1 MPMSQSVSTHREEV
15 LIQDEPLSALIYQ
28 SDNPHSD
35 VVLVHGF
42 TGSKEDFSFIGPLIA
57 ERGFRVLTFDNRG
70 QHESGHSKRSDAYSL
85 PSLGRDVIALSNH
98 FKFQKPHLLGHSFG
112 GLVAQQAVALDAQ
125 QWKSLT
131 LMCSGPRGHS
141 NWLEDA
147 QFMNLTNETKEE
159 VWETILS
166 PDRLSNPR
174 FELLRKRWIA
184 SDAISTMAYRDHLR
198 NEKSLIPE
206 IAKARLIAH
215 VIYGENDDAWPL
227 EEQNQMARDL
237 AADLSVLPGCGHCPN
252 EDNPP
257 LTAEALV
264 TFWEKTG
271 N

>member
-1 MPMSQSVSTHREEV
+1 MSEKVLIHREEV
-15 LIQDEPLSALIYQ
+15 LIQDEPLSTLIYQ
-28 SDNPHSD
+28 NDNPQSD

-70 QHESGHSKRSDAYSL
+70 QNESGHSKRSDAYSL
-85 PSLGRDVIALSNH
+85 SSLGRDVIELSRH
-98 FKFQKPHLLGHSFG
+98 FKLQKPHLLGHSFG

-147 QFMNLTNETKEE
+147 QFKNLTNETKEE
-159 VWETILS
+159 VWEKILA
-166 PDRLSNPR
+166 PERLSNPR

-184 SDAISTMAYRDHLR
+184 SDTTSTMAYRDHLR

-206 IAKARLIAH
+206 IAKAHLLAH

-237 AADLSVLPGCGHCPN
+237 NALVSILPGCGHCPN
-252 EDNPP
+252 EDNPG
-257 LTAEALV
+257 LTASALV
-264 TFWEKTG
+264 AFWEKAD